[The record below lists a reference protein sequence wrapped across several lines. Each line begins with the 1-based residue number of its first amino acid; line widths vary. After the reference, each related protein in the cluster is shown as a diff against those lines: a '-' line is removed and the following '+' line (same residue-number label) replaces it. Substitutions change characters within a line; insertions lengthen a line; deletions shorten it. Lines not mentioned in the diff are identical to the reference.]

1 MCLTFFA
8 SNGKQDVP
16 LGWVNKPIA
25 DCDGRIKGG
34 VHILT
39 LWDSRQKAQPTMPC
53 EQNPNS
59 SLSIKIQFED
69 VTDPIVF
76 IDPVVPSSTQSD
88 NTNTSNVPNSVIE
101 EILQKGFNLPQIKT
115 KKKY

>member
-1 MCLTFFA
+1 LFA

-16 LGWVNKPIA
+16 IGWVNKPIA
-25 DCDGRIKGG
+25 DCHGRIKGG
-34 VHILT
+34 THVLT
-39 LWDSRQKAQPTMPC
+39 LWESRQKARPTMPC

-76 IDPVVPSSTQSD
+76 IDPVPSSTQSD
-88 NTNTSNVPNSVIE
+88 NANIDSNVTKSIIE
-101 EILQKGFNLPQIKT
+101 EILQKGPIIQSHPSRH
-115 KKKY
+115 KKD